1 MSFLSRKITDLL
13 MDRLQKPRNGK
24 EGKVVLPKLLAII
37 GAIGTLF
44 FLLLATVAFF
54 SQKEDGPGAVLAF
67 LLLSALSSSMIIA
80 YFNCRITY
88 DETGFWAKNFLGIKR
103 YFTYDQITGIRRGVQ
118 ETHFYVGKHH
128 YMVDKL
134 SVGGLEFL
142 IFANSRY
149 RAMHNNRP
157 IPESHRAKLDLFRGN
172 IRSPGTFLFVYIL
185 VGACCIG
192 FLVFLICTA
201 FLPSTPDNTVEQ
213 HLYFSA
219 CRIEGRNIVLVSPNP
234 EEYRISFFDEETD
247 LQGIRAVCDG
257 QTPLTVYSKR
267 MDPDDGE
274 PWYSVSAILSQD
286 KTVLS
291 FDEADR
297 LRRQE
302 YWPLPLIGFAFC
314 LLWAAYVIASIVVG
328 RNPKKYSKRTVRRF
342 FKDEYVK

>member
-13 MDRLQKPRNGK
+13 MDKLQKPRKGK
-24 EGKVVLPKLLAII
+24 EGLVILPKFLAII
-37 GAIGTLF
+37 GAAGSLF
-44 FLLLATVAFF
+44 FLILAAVFYWKGEGLGGILVFLFF
-54 SQKEDGPGAVLAF
+54 
-67 LLLSALSSSMIIA
+67 SALSGSLILA

-103 YFTYDQITGIRRGVQ
+103 HFTYDQITGIRRGVQ
-118 ETHFYVGKHH
+118 ETHLYVGKHH

-134 SVGGLEFL
+134 SVGGSEFL

-149 RAMHNNRP
+149 RTMHNNRP
-157 IPESHRAKLDLFRGN
+157 IPEIHRAKVDLFRGN
-172 IRSPGTFLFVYIL
+172 IRNPGNFLFAYIL
-185 VGACCIG
+185 MGSCCIG
-192 FLVFLICTA
+192 FLIFLICTA
-201 FLPSTPDNTVEQ
+201 FLPSTPENTVEQ
-213 HLYFSA
+213 ALYFSS
-219 CRIEGRNIVLVSPNP
+219 CRIEDRNIVLISSNP

-274 PWYSVSAILSQD
+274 PWYSVRAILSRD
-286 KTVLS
+286 KTILS

-302 YWPLPLIGFAFC
+302 YWPLPLFGFVFC
-314 LLWAAYVIASIVVG
+314 LLWAAYVIGSIVVG
-328 RNPKKYSKRTVRRF
+328 RNPKKYSKRTVRLF
-342 FKDEYVK
+342 FKDDYVK